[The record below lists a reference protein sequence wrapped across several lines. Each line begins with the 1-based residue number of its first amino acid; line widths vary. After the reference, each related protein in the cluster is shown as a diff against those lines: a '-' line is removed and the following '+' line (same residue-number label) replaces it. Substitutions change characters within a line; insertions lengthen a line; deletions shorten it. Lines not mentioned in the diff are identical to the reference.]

1 MKTKLYDYAFKINI
15 VVYTAICLVAYFQGG
30 WFLFM
35 LTVMVCLRWFQFDEL
50 IKHTNEMNAKA
61 HEGFVQQIK
70 INDILNGHIL
80 EVKDC
85 MIDQLKIN
93 QQIIQI
99 TKVQEEQLQ
108 NLAEHTGL
116 RNAENTSTV

>member
-1 MKTKLYDYAFKINI
+1 
-15 VVYTAICLVAYFQGG
+15 
-30 WFLFM
+30 
-35 LTVMVCLRWFQFDEL
+35 
-50 IKHTNEMNAKA
+50 MNAKT
-61 HEGFVQQIK
+61 HDGFVQQIK

-93 QQIIQI
+93 TQIIQI

-108 NLAEHTGL
+108 NLAERTGIS
-116 RNAENTSTV
+116 NAENTSTV